1 MANVVK
7 TVYWDFNKSLF
18 NAFHKEL
25 KAFYTVQ
32 SSAQLLEAL
41 PFLDLTKDDA
51 NILTSRWLFFRQL
64 HCQIVKSQEVD
75 EDRSDHCET
84 FPFGFPPT
92 TMFKSKFQIMYN
104 SLKGGLDANTQQ
116 YISIQPPMKTKFEAK
131 YIICM
136 MIVIVTNSWRLY
148 QLLSETVDI
157 DSFTLSMFKKRLRNS
172 GMPLQEFN
180 YNLAIALRN
189 RSTNPNFLN
198 GIIQA
203 TTSEQPT
210 TEATNSVEI
219 NYSTLRDRICNQFVP
234 LKQRRR
240 AFMNNRALMELR
252 LAKNSDFQHKTQKID
267 GGKVKHCALCGVG
280 QTRSECS
287 ECQIPL
293 CVYQGVHLSCFT
305 LWHTEKDLESS
316 REAVL
321 QSRTSQKNDECER
334 VQ

>member
-1 MANVVK
+1 M
-7 TVYWDFNKSLF
+7 
-18 NAFHKEL
+18 
-25 KAFYTVQ
+25 
-32 SSAQLLEAL
+32 
-41 PFLDLTKDDA
+41 
-51 NILTSRWLFFRQL
+51 
-64 HCQIVKSQEVD
+64 
-75 EDRSDHCET
+75 
-84 FPFGFPPT
+84 
-92 TMFKSKFQIMYN
+92 
-104 SLKGGLDANTQQ
+104 
-116 YISIQPPMKTKFEAK
+116 SI
-131 YIICM
+131 
-136 MIVIVTNSWRLY
+136 
-148 QLLSETVDI
+148 
-157 DSFTLSMFKKRLRNS
+157 
-172 GMPLQEFN
+172 
-180 YNLAIALRN
+180 
-189 RSTNPNFLN
+189 
-198 GIIQA
+198 
-203 TTSEQPT
+203 
-210 TEATNSVEI
+210 ATNSVEI

-234 LKQRRR
+234 LKHRRR